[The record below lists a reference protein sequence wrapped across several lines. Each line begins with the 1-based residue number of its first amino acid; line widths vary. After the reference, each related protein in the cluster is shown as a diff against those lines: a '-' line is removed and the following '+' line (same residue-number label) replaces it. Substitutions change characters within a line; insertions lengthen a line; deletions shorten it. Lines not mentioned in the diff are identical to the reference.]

1 MGWTLLNS
9 GSVIVTAEAEGVII
23 THGQGSRSSTVSRFE
38 RILPA
43 LLLQLEDMEIG
54 SKQSETSWC
63 IPYTEFA
70 ELESREID
78 AFENLCK
85 WSPFTLELESTRWLG
100 AADFRYR
107 YRFFQGRSPIPI
119 ERRGCF
125 VSAHNDL
132 FRLDADSFNLL
143 EAIDGFNVAPSAD
156 RASSALLQFSRI
168 KGLATSV
175 GAKLDKY
182 LSAERVLLPSKLGVD
197 IVAEEGGRISFVPKV
212 EGVPQDALTSA
223 FFAADDIESVYAVD
237 DPAGGRIRVIFDD
250 TQQEVLRRIQRVR
263 HLGGQSKAKVMRDPS
278 AVFDGLS
285 GATEFAFGPRVTG
298 VGDFP
303 FAVRPYVDART
314 GIFDGLP
321 PVAPRTPE
329 YGLECRYTDG
339 TCERV
344 RFSSRQE
351 LLQFR
356 NHVADAR
363 SRGVGTVEMNART
376 ISVDSAL
383 ESSLDELLR
392 DDGSRPMQPEEP
404 KRSGQY
410 VLILTNETQVDYQ
423 EADGSNET
431 NHFLNV
437 PTAFD
442 AEAKPHQTIGFQWLR
457 KNYDRNR
464 SGCLLADDMGLGKTL
479 QVLLFL
485 ASLIE
490 SGDLSDKQDGNGNL
504 PPWNPILVVAP
515 VILIE
520 NATWE
525 SDMRSFFRAEG
536 AVFEPLLVL
545 HGPTIKHLRNPDVQ
559 GRETALGHAALRLEA
574 LRKYKVVLTNY
585 ETVVNYQHSFARMR
599 WSAVVTDEAQEYKT
613 PSTKVSHALKALT
626 ARFRIACTGT
636 PVETQL
642 FDIWNLFDFLQPG
655 ILLGSASEFRSN
667 YESSEQTNNLP
678 RLRERLKL
686 GMSDAHLLRR
696 NKEDVLDLPP
706 KHEHYLESDL
716 SQAQLN
722 WHIDLLNR
730 RSGSTPEESSVLH
743 PPQSN

>member
-1 MGWTLLNS
+1 LGWTLLNS
-9 GSVIVTAEAEGVII
+9 GSVTVTAEAEGVII

-100 AADFRYR
+100 AADFRYQ

-237 DPAGGRIRVIFDD
+237 DPAGGRIRVIFDN

-285 GATEFAFGPRVTG
+285 GAMEFAFGPRVTG

-392 DDGSRPMQPEEP
+392 DDGSRPMRPEEP

-423 EADGSNET
+423 EVDGSNET
-431 NHFLNV
+431 NHILNV

-504 PPWNPILVVAP
+504 PPWNPILVIAP

-545 HGPTIKHLRNPDVQ
+545 HGPLVGETECTSHSEPAEDYLLRLRAPNIPKLVISAWLYSAKLAEKEKKITDAHSFIFQ
-559 GRETALGHAALRLEA
+559 FSLCSFALSEDSPPTRRTTNRLGIEVWIEMHAAGIRQPISRQVFNNLSEMTEFLSRTRNLTVTELRLPRNWQA
-574 LRKYKVVLTNY
+574 RHRPVRKDRAG
-585 ETVVNYQHSFARMR
+585 H
-599 WSAVVTDEAQEYKT
+599 SAVLA
-613 PSTKVSHALKALT
+613 
-626 ARFRIACTGT
+626 
-636 PVETQL
+636 VETL
-642 FDIWNLFDFLQPG
+642 ATEDN
-655 ILLGSASEFRSN
+655 SHVASKAVAQ
-667 YESSEQTNNLP
+667 SE
-678 RLRERLKL
+678 
-686 GMSDAHLLRR
+686 
-696 NKEDVLDLPP
+696 
-706 KHEHYLESDL
+706 
-716 SQAQLN
+716 
-722 WHIDLLNR
+722 
-730 RSGSTPEESSVLH
+730 
-743 PPQSN
+743 